1 MCVCIAGAALGSKE
15 RQYSMLGQLVVRC
28 LTIIEIRVCVYLT
41 LVQPCS
47 CAIGCICSRF
57 CACAVCA
64 AGCVYSLYV
73 ALFFACAVCVVC
85 SRLCVFVVCG
95 AGFLHVLCV

>member
-64 AGCVYSLYV
+64 AGCVYLLYV
-73 ALFFACAVCVVC
+73 ALVFCMCCVC
-85 SRLCVFVVCG
+85 SVQQAV
-95 AGFLHVLCV
+95 